1 MSEETRLNEPQAA
14 SGENRPNET
23 RGEWLNFGI
32 LVVVLLVTAVVIA
45 AIQPLILGTIVPKV
59 MGWDKPAITT
69 PTEPAGEPAA
79 EGEEPAAEVETVEE
93 MGEVEQVATP
103 AETVPDTAAYPA
115 PAEETAPAEEAAVP
129 PTNNN
134 FAYTVRAGDTLYDI
148 ARTYGTTIE
157 AIVAASDTLETPNDV
172 IKPGMVLTIPR
183 P

>member
-69 PTEPAGEPAA
+69 PAEPAA
-79 EGEEPAAEVETVEE
+79 EPAVEGEEPAAEVVEE
-93 MGEVEQVATP
+93 MGEVEQVAP
-103 AETVPDTAAYPA
+103 ATETVPDTAAYPA